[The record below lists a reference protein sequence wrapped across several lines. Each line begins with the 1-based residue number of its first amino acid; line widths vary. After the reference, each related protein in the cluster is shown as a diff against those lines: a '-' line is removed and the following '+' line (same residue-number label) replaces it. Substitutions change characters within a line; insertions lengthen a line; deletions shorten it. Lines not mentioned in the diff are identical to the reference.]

1 MSISFIIGLILIIA
15 LILLIAGII
24 FKELWSNLTRKDF
37 MYLILFLIVF
47 LLFLIGLVIA
57 AIG

>member
-37 MYLILFLIVF
+37 MYLILFLTVF
-47 LLFLIGLVIA
+47 LLFLIGIVIA